1 MNQMVNTWIE
11 VCALTEIAPDTGAC
25 ALINGQQVA
34 VFRMREDDRI
44 YAIGNHDPAS
54 GANVLSRGI
63 VGDLQGERVVASPIY
78 KQHYSLAT
86 GRCIEDAQYQV
97 PAYPVQVV
105 DGTIFVGSMPQK
117 TYITTP
123 QAREEKM
130 RLVIVGNGL
139 AGMRMLEEL
148 LEIAPDLYDIEVF
161 GAEPHGNYNRIML
174 SPVLSGEK
182 KLDDIMLHPHS
193 WYAERGITF
202 NAGDEVVKIDR
213 KHRLVFGKS
222 GYTTSYDRLVIA
234 TGSSPFVLPL
244 PGRELEG
251 VTTFRDIYDINKMI
265 DAAENYQHAV
275 VIGGGLLGLEAAHG
289 LNKRGMKVTVIHL
302 MDRLMERQLDHVAA
316 DMLKTTLEQRG
327 MRIELSAQTEKILG
341 SERVT
346 GILLKDGHEIPADLV
361 VMAVGI
367 RPNIELAK
375 SAGLHCE
382 RGVVVNDIMQTFDPR
397 VYAVGECVQHRGI
410 AYGLVEPL
418 WGQAFVCATQLAE
431 RGSIQYRGTQL
442 ATQLKVS
449 GVEVFSAGNLDSDES
464 CEDLVIRDPKR
475 GIYKRLILKNNHVQ
489 GAVLYGDARDGSWYS
504 ELISEQT
511 DISAIRNRLLFGR
524 DFAMKQAS

>member
-44 YAIGNHDPAS
+44 YAIGNYDPAS

-97 PAYPVQVV
+97 PAYPVRVV

-213 KHRLVFGKS
+213 KRRLVVGKS
-222 GYTTSYDRLVIA
+222 DYTTSYDRLVIA
-234 TGSSPFVLPL
+234 TGSSPVVLPL
-244 PGRELEG
+244 EGRELEG

-265 DAAENYQHAV
+265 DASEKYQHAV

-289 LNKRGMKVTVIHL
+289 LNKRCMKVTVIHL

-346 GILLKDGHEIPADLV
+346 GILLKDGREIPADLV

-504 ELISEQT
+504 DLISEQT

>member
-1 MNQMVNTWIE
+1 MNQMVKTWIE
-11 VCALTEIAPDTGAC
+11 VCPLNDIAPDTGVC
-25 ALINGQQVA
+25 ALVNGQQVA
-34 VFRMREDDRI
+34 IFRMRQDDRV
-44 YAIGNHDPAS
+44 YAIGNFDPAS
-54 GANVLSRGI
+54 NANVLSRGI

-86 GRCIEDAQYQV
+86 GRCIEDAQFVV
-97 PAYPVQVV
+97 PAYPVQVMDDMV
-105 DGTIFVGSMPQK
+105 FVGSEPQR

-123 QAREEKM
+123 QLREEKS
-130 RLVIVGNGL
+130 RLVMIGNGL

-148 LEIAPDLYDIEVF
+148 LEIAPDMYEVEVF

-182 KLDDIMLHPHS
+182 KLEDIMLHPHS
-193 WYAERGITF
+193 WYAERNITF
-202 NAGDEVVKIDR
+202 KAGDEVVQIDR
-213 KHRLVFGKS
+213 KRRLVIAKS

-234 TGSSPFVLPL
+234 TGSNPVVLPL
-244 PGRELEG
+244 PGKDLDG

-265 DAAENYQHAV
+265 DASNQYKNAV

-289 LNKRGMKVTVIHL
+289 LNKRGMHVTVIHL

-316 DMLKTTLEQRG
+316 DMLKQTLEKRG
-327 MRIELSAQTEKILG
+327 MRIELNAQTQEIMG
-341 SERVT
+341 EARVT
-346 GILLKDGHEIPADLV
+346 GIKLKDGREIPADLV

-367 RPNIELAK
+367 RPNVDLAK
-375 SAGLHCE
+375 SAGLQCE
-382 RGVVVNDIMQTFDPR
+382 RGVIVNDIMQTFDPR

-431 RGSIQYRGTQL
+431 RGSIQYKGTQL

-449 GVEVFSAGNLDSDES
+449 GVEVFSAGDLNSDDS
-464 CEDLVIRDPKR
+464 CEDLVIQDAKR

-489 GAVLYGDARDGSWYS
+489 GAVLYGDARDGSWYA

-511 DISAIRNRLLFGR
+511 DISSIRNRLLFGR
-524 DFAMKQAS
+524 DFALKQAG

>member
-1 MNQMVNTWIE
+1 MNQTVTTWIE
-11 VCALTEIAPDTGAC
+11 VCPLSDIAPDTGVC
-25 ALINGQQVA
+25 ALINNQQVA
-34 VFRMREDDRI
+34 IFRMRADNRV
-44 YAIGNHDPAS
+44 YAIGNFDPAS
-54 GANVLSRGI
+54 NANVLSRGI

-86 GRCIEDAQYQV
+86 GRCLEDGQYTV

-105 DGTIFVGSMPQK
+105 NGVVLVGSEPKK

-123 QAREEKM
+123 KAREEKP
-130 RLVIVGNGL
+130 RLVLVGNGL
-139 AGMRMLEEL
+139 AGMRMLEDL
-148 LEIAPDLYDIEVF
+148 LEIAPDMYDIEVF
-161 GAEPHGNYNRIML
+161 GAEPHGNYNRILL

-182 KLDDIMLHPHS
+182 KLEDIMLHPHS
-193 WYAERGITF
+193 WYQERGITF
-202 NAGDEVVKIDR
+202 NAGDEVVQIDR
-213 KHRLVFGKS
+213 KRRLVIAKS

-234 TGSSPFVLPL
+234 TGSNPVVLPL
-244 PGRELEG
+244 EGKELPG
-251 VTTFRDIYDINKMI
+251 VTTFRDIYDIDKMI
-265 DAAENYQHAV
+265 DASEKYKHAV

-316 DMLKTTLEQRG
+316 GMLKDTLEKRG
-327 MRIELSAQTEKILG
+327 MTIELNAQTQRITG
-341 SERVT
+341 TDRVT
-346 GILLKDGHEIPADLV
+346 GIQLQDGREIPADLV

-367 RPNIELAK
+367 RPNIDLAK
-375 SAGLHCE
+375 SAGLYCE
-382 RGVVVNDIMQTFDPR
+382 RGVVVNDTMHTYDPR
-397 VYAVGECVQHRGI
+397 ILAVGECAQHRGI

-431 RGSIQYRGTQL
+431 HGSLQYRGTQM

-449 GVEVFSAGNLDSDES
+449 GVEVFSAGDLSSGDD
-464 CEDLVIRDPKR
+464 CEDLVIRDAKK

-489 GAVLYGDARDGSWYS
+489 GAVLYGDARDGSWYA

-524 DFAMKQAS
+524 DFAMKQAG

>member
-11 VCALTEIAPDTGAC
+11 VCPLSDIEPDTGVC
-25 ALINGQQVA
+25 ALINSQQVA
-34 VFRMREDDRI
+34 IFRMAVDDRI
-44 YAIGNHDPAS
+44 YAVSNFDPAS

-63 VGDLQGERVVASPIY
+63 VGDIQGERVIASPIY

-86 GRCIEDAQYQV
+86 GRCIEDAQYQLT
-97 PAYPVQVV
+97 AYPVQVIDELV
-105 DGTIFVGSMPQK
+105 FVASEPAK

-123 QAREEKM
+123 KTRDEKS
-130 RLVIVGNGL
+130 RLVLIGNGL

-148 LEIAPDLYDIEVF
+148 LEIAPDMYEIEVF

-182 KLDDIMLHPHS
+182 KLDDIMLHPHA
-193 WYAERGITF
+193 WYSERGITF
-202 NAGDEVVKIDR
+202 NSGDEVVQIDR
-213 KHRLVFGKS
+213 KRRLVIAKS

-244 PGRELEG
+244 PGRELDG

-265 DAAENYQHAV
+265 DASEKYQHAV

-289 LNKRGMKVTVIHL
+289 LNKRGMQVTVIHL
-302 MDRLMERQLDHVAA
+302 ADRLMERQLDHVAA
-316 DMLKTTLEQRG
+316 DMLKATLEKRG
-327 MRIELSAQTEKILG
+327 MRIELSAQTEQILG
-341 SERVT
+341 TDRVT
-346 GILLKDGHEIPADLV
+346 GIRLKDGRDIPADLV

-382 RGVVVNDIMQTFDPR
+382 RGLVVNDTMHTYDPR
-397 VYAVGECVQHRGI
+397 ILAVGECVQHRGV

-431 RGSIQYRGTQL
+431 RGSIQYKGTQL

-449 GVEVFSAGNLDSDES
+449 GVEVFSAGNLDSDDS
-464 CEDLVIRDPKR
+464 CEDLIAKDSKR
-475 GIYKRLILKNNHVQ
+475 GIYKRLIIKNNQVQ
-489 GAVLYGDARDGSWYS
+489 GAVLFGDARDGSWYA
-504 ELISEQT
+504 ELISDQT
-511 DISAIRNRLLFGR
+511 NISSIRNRLLFGR